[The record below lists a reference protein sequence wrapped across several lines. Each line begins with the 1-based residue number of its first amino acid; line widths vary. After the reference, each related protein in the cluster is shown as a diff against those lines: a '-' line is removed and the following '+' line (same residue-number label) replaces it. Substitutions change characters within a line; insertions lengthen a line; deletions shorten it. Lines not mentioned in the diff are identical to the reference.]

1 MKLTDIDEQLISEQM
16 QLHHVPGMG
25 IALLHRDGTV
35 QSYCFGLAD
44 ASTQTKVSP
53 DTLFEAASLTK
64 CPFAVIV
71 GHLID
76 EGLIDPDR
84 PLVHYYREEGYCAD
98 PAFEQV
104 TARQVLS
111 HSAGLPN
118 WSARPVTL
126 SFMPGQGYS
135 YSGEGYYYLQ
145 RTIKHLTG
153 KTLQQL
159 YEQFIFEPAGMHHS
173 AVQWRDELRTGFASR
188 HDESGVLM
196 PFREHPDN
204 KGVAP

>member
-1 MKLTDIDEQLISEQM
+1 MKLTDIDEQFILEQM
-16 QLHHVPGMG
+16 QLHHVPGMS

-35 QSYCFGLAD
+35 QSRCLGFAD
-44 ASTQTKVSP
+44 ASVKVTP

-64 CPFAVIV
+64 CPFAIIA
-71 GHLID
+71 GRLMD
-76 EGLIDPDR
+76 AGLLDPDR

-104 TARQVLS
+104 TTRHVLS

-126 SFMPGQGYS
+126 SFRPGQGYS

-145 RTIKHLTG
+145 RTLEHRTG

-159 YEQFIFEPAGMHHS
+159 YEHFIFEPAGMHRS
-173 AVQWRDELRTGFASR
+173 VVQWHDGLRAGFASR
-188 HDESGVLM
+188 HDESGALM